1 MNSRRSFCVAGAV
14 CLFGVCGAFEAR
26 ADVLIG
32 NMPGNDGTQSAAL
45 QNGRIKAMGF
55 TMPGNDAE
63 LGTVTLRLQFTGT
76 DVIPQVRIFDDAF
89 GAVGSELLTLDNPAV
104 INVGTDNYEF
114 TPPSPFTLQANATYW
129 LVVYNIG
136 GSSMSWPANS
146 PAIIPTGLA
155 THAGSLFSA
164 SGGPNPPTGTSAIM
178 NSYEIST
185 GGPTC
190 RPDLNGDGVVD
201 ADDFFLFLQ
210 YFADGDPRAD
220 FNNDGVID
228 ADDFFIFLNEFA
240 QGC

>member
-1 MNSRRSFCVAGAV
+1 MNCRRIRGVAGVV
-14 CLFGVCGAFEAR
+14 CLVGALGVVEAR
-26 ADVLIG
+26 ADVLIS

-45 QNGRIKAMGF
+45 QGGRIKAMGF
-55 TMPGNDAE
+55 TMPGDSAE
-63 LGTVTLRLQFTGT
+63 LGTVTLRLDLTSTG
-76 DVIPQVRIFDDAF
+76 VVPLVRIFDDAF
-89 GAVGSELLTLDNPAV
+89 GVPGAELLTLDNPAT
-104 INVGTDNYEF
+104 INIGTDNYEF
-114 TPPSPFTLQANATYW
+114 TPPSPFTLQANTTYW
-129 LVVYNIG
+129 LVVYNTG
-136 GSSMSWPANS
+136 ATSLSWRANS

-155 THAGSLFSA
+155 THAGSLFSTNT
-164 SGGPNPPTGTSAIM
+164 GPLPPVGSSTIL

-210 YFADGDPRAD
+210 LFAAGDARAD

-240 QGC
+240 LGC